1 MSSYHAML
9 GCVIAGMGVS
19 LVPKSVLDAYPERK
33 RLTVHSL
40 PPGQDRAQTVLFW
53 RKGADSPKLRALV
66 EILLTQGLSEP
77 RKRPKRV

>member
-1 MSSYHAML
+1 
-9 GCVIAGMGVS
+9 
-19 LVPKSVLDAYPERK
+19 
-33 RLTVHSL
+33 
-40 PPGQDRAQTVLFW
+40 VLFW